1 MSIQKYLYLAVI
13 INTTEDSVC
22 VAAVTKETW
31 DTHKMYDDPSDIE
44 DIVARIAVN
53 GYFMESSGVDYS
65 FLDIIEKNGNPLT
78 AKDASVL
85 VRDLQSNGFTINT
98 EFAKNIHDLSDGLYQ
113 IA

>member
-13 INTTEDSVC
+13 INTNEDSVC
-22 VAAVTKETW
+22 VAAVTKDTW

-44 DIVARIAVN
+44 DVVARISVN

-65 FLDIIEKNGNPLT
+65 FLDIIEKDGNPLT
-78 AKDASVL
+78 SKDASGL
-85 VRDLQSNGFTINT
+85 VRDLQSNGFTINN

-113 IA
+113 MA

>member
-1 MSIQKYLYLAVI
+1 
-13 INTTEDSVC
+13 
-22 VAAVTKETW
+22 
-31 DTHKMYDDPSDIE
+31 
-44 DIVARIAVN
+44 
-53 GYFMESSGVDYS
+53 MESSGVDYS